1 MLYVG
6 VLVSSVKWM
15 ASQLWLLDS
24 NAIFLN
30 GCMGMWPD
38 IEVIS
43 GAAIDA
49 IVMRRIKEKDPKLL
63 KLPLKPLMFHLCF
76 VY

>member
-1 MLYVG
+1 
-6 VLVSSVKWM
+6 
-15 ASQLWLLDS
+15 
-24 NAIFLN
+24 
-30 GCMGMWPD
+30 MGMWPD
-38 IEVIS
+38 LVVIS

-49 IVMRRIKEKDPKLL
+49 IVTRRIKEKGTKLL